1 MRGLNGKSYIVT
13 GAGSGVG
20 RATARRLA
28 TEFGCKV
35 TVADLAGPNAEAT
48 AEMITKEGG
57 VAHSIRADVSSE
69 DDVKAMVASAVAAYG
84 RLDGACN
91 AAGIPQRGKATHEL
105 SAAEWDACHGV
116 NLRGL
121 FLCNKYEILA
131 MLETGG
137 GAIVNIASTLSA
149 VAVVNSAEYSAS
161 KAGVLG
167 IVRGAAL
174 DYGTRGI
181 RVNAIMPGLI
191 DTPMLQTALNGDP
204 NLEEALYA
212 VCPMK
217 RPSQPEEQAAAACF
231 LLSDEASFITGA
243 ALAVD
248 GGMLAI

>member
-13 GAGSGVG
+13 GGGSGVG
-20 RATARRLA
+20 RATSKRLA
-28 TEFGCKV
+28 EFGAMV
-35 TVADLAGPNAEAT
+35 TVADYAGESAAET
-48 AEMITKEGG
+48 AAMITHAGG
-57 VAHSIRADVSSE
+57 KAQAVKADVRHE
-69 DDVKAMVASAVAAYG
+69 DEVRNMVAAAISSFG

-91 AAGIPQRGKATHEL
+91 AAGIAQHGKPTHEIAT
-105 SAAEWDACHGV
+105 SEWDASHGV

-121 FLCNKYEILA
+121 FFCNKYEILA

-137 GAIVNIASTLSA
+137 GAIVNIASTLSS

-167 IVRGAAL
+167 LVRGAAL
-174 DYGTRGI
+174 DYGTKGI
-181 RVNAIMPGLI
+181 RVNALLPGLI
-191 DTPMLQTALNGDP
+191 DTPMLQIALNQDP

-212 VCPMK
+212 ACPMK
-217 RPSQPEEQAAAACF
+217 RMSQPEEQASAACF

>member
-1 MRGLNGKSYIVT
+1 MRGLEGKSYIVT

-20 RATARRLA
+20 RATSRRLA
-28 TEFGCKV
+28 EFGAKV
-35 TVADLAGPNAEAT
+35 TVADLSEKTAIETVTLIAET
-48 AEMITKEGG
+48 GG
-57 VAHSIRADVSSE
+57 VAHAVQTDVSVE
-69 DDVKAMVASAVAAYG
+69 DDVRKMVESAVRAYG

-91 AAGIPQRGKATHEL
+91 AAGIPQRGKATHAL
-105 SAAEWDACHGV
+105 STAEWDACHGV

-121 FLCNKYEILA
+121 FHCNKYQILA
-131 MLETGG
+131 ILETGG

-167 IVRGAAL
+167 LVRGAAL

-181 RVNAIMPGLI
+181 RVNAILPGLI

-217 RPSQPEEQAAAACF
+217 RMSKPEEQAAAACF
-231 LLSDEASFITGA
+231 LLSDEASFITGV
-243 ALAVD
+243 ALPVD

>member
-1 MRGLNGKSYIVT
+1 MRGLKGKSYIVT
-13 GAGSGVG
+13 GGGSGVG
-20 RATARRLA
+20 RAASKRLA
-28 TEFGCKV
+28 EFRCKV
-35 TVADLAGPNAEAT
+35 TVADYAGDSAAET
-48 AEMITKEGG
+48 AAMIAQAGG
-57 VAHSIRADVSSE
+57 EAQAIKADVTRE
-69 DDVKAMVASAVAAYG
+69 DDVRRMVDAAVGKFG

-91 AAGIPQRGKATHEL
+91 AAGIPQHGKATHEL
-105 SAAEWDACHGV
+105 TTAQWDASHGV

-121 FLCNKYEILA
+121 FFCNKYQILA

-149 VAVVNSAEYSAS
+149 VAVVNSAEYSAA

-167 IVRGAAL
+167 LVRGAAL

-181 RVNAIMPGLI
+181 RINAILPGLI
-191 DTPMLQTALNGDP
+191 NTPMLQTALNQDP

-212 VCPMK
+212 ACPMK
-217 RPSQPEEQAAAACF
+217 RMSEPEEQASAACF

>member
-1 MRGLNGKSYIVT
+1 MRGLEGKSYIVT

-20 RATARRLA
+20 RATSRRLA
-28 TEFGCKV
+28 SLGCKV
-35 TVADLAGPNAEAT
+35 TVADLNDANAEAT
-48 AEMITKEGG
+48 VAMIQESGG
-57 VAHSIRADVSSE
+57 TAHAVGADVSKE
-69 DDVKAMVASAVAAYG
+69 EAVRNMVDSAVSHYG

-91 AAGIPQRGKATHEL
+91 AAGIPQFGVATHEL
-105 SAAEWDACHGV
+105 ATEQWDASHGV

-121 FLCNKYEILA
+121 FFCNKYEILA

-167 IVRGAAL
+167 LVRGAAL
-174 DYGTRGI
+174 DYGTRNI
-181 RVNAIMPGLI
+181 RVNAILPGLI
-191 DTPMLQTALNGDP
+191 NTPMLQTALSQDP
-204 NLEEALYA
+204 NLEPALYA

-217 RPSQPEEQAAAACF
+217 RMSEPEEQAAAACF
-231 LLSDEASFITGA
+231 LLSDEASFITGV
-243 ALAVD
+243 ALPVD